1 MEATARTSKPRR
13 KIIDIKPETFQ
24 ALSIMAA
31 SHGTNLKNFIE
42 ISLDEIVEAHNDAAI
57 YKYLCQTDPQG
68 LVVLNDEEQAAF
80 EKKYGL

>member
-1 MEATARTSKPRR
+1 MEETVRTSKPRR

-24 ALSIMAA
+24 ALSVLAA
-31 SHGTNLKNFIE
+31 SRGINLKNFIE
-42 ISLDEIVEAHNDAAI
+42 TSLDEIVEAHNDAAI
-57 YKYLCQTDPQG
+57 YKYLCDTDPQG